1 MAYFRQRRLYATMNT
16 NNIKLKLA
24 ALAKDEGAYL
34 PEWIFHHLTFGV
46 DEIEV
51 YVNNTTDNSVA
62 VLTSIAQ
69 HYPVK
74 ITFADKLF
82 KSATFDFQVLAYNK
96 IVKAAV
102 ADGFTHL
109 LLLDID
115 EFWTP
120 ADFSTSIK
128 QAIINLGEPDVVNFN
143 WFVHCDESE
152 FGPCYQP
159 SMKIRTNPHVKTLF
173 KLAAP
178 WDKVGIHN
186 VLGKSLTYTRG
197 DGKAFDFG
205 DSPHCALSDA
215 QCLDHDYFIVHR
227 LYRSEREYISL
238 LGRGRLNKTKI
249 KDNRAGY
256 YIPSHQDK
264 TITFPAKLIDLHYQ
278 GYAQFLKECGLL
290 DLLADSKVFVL
301 KRFQHVISLAIDA
314 KKDDIALYVKLFN
327 HIKIPEVID
336 VKNFLGRK
344 VRMKNFNVQT
354 ITQQSWSALLLTM
367 LAKALIKIK
376 CKRIAHR
383 CAFLAACQLAEDSV
397 TPLLNSVRYSL
408 VVNKYPEKKHA
419 DIYRDMAVEFHR
431 EGQLSLA
438 CGFITKAKQCRPNG
452 PRIIQLYE
460 QFMHERNVMKSS
472 KINGYVDKYVTIKNK
487 VLGNND

>member
-1 MAYFRQRRLYATMNT
+1 MSNEK
-16 NNIKLKLA
+16 IKVKLA

-34 PEWIFHHLTFGV
+34 PEWIFHHLIFGV

-82 KSATFDFQVLAYNK
+82 KSATFDFQVQAYKK

-120 ADFSTSIK
+120 ADFNTSIK

-143 WFVHCDESE
+143 WFLHCDESE
-152 FGPCYQP
+152 FGPCYQS
-159 SMKIRTNPHVKTLF
+159 SMNIRTNPHVKTLF
-173 KLAAP
+173 KLTAP
-178 WDKVGIHN
+178 WEKVGIHN

-197 DGKAFDFG
+197 NGETFDFG

-249 KDNRAGY
+249 KDNRSGY
-256 YIPSHQDK
+256 YAASRQDN
-264 TITFPAKLIDLHYQ
+264 TITFPANLVDLYYQ
-278 GYAQFLKECGLL
+278 QYDQFLTQCALL
-290 DLLADSKVFVL
+290 DLLPASKVFVL
-301 KRFQHVISLAIDA
+301 ERFNGVMSLATHAEKEDVLLFI
-314 KKDDIALYVKLFN
+314 KLFN
-327 HIKIPEVID
+327 KINLPEVSS
-336 VKNFLGRK
+336 VREKLSYK
-344 VRMKNFNVQT
+344 VRMQNFNIHA
-354 ITQQSWSALLLTM
+354 ITQQPMCSLLM
-367 LAKALIKIK
+367 SILAKVLLKLR
-376 CKRIAHR
+376 CKSAAQY
-383 CAFLAACQLAEDSV
+383 CAFLAASQLTEASIL
-397 TPLLNSVRYSL
+397 PLLNSVTHSL
-408 VVNKYPEKKHA
+408 TVNKYPEQKHA

-431 EGQLSLA
+431 EGQLTLA

-460 QFMHERNVMKSS
+460 QFMSESGAMKNSQFNDS
-472 KINGYVDKYVTIKNK
+472 VDKYVMKHTDAKTRF
-487 VLGNND
+487 

>member
-1 MAYFRQRRLYATMNT
+1 MKINHTKD
-16 NNIKLKLA
+16 IKLKLA

-34 PEWIFHHLTFGV
+34 PEWIFHHLAFGV

-62 VLTSIAQ
+62 ILDRITQ
-69 HYPVK
+69 HHPVK
-74 ITFADKLF
+74 ITQADKLL
-82 KSATFDFQVLAYNK
+82 KSFIHGVQAKAYK
-96 IVKAAV
+96 TIAKAAIS
-102 ADGFTHL
+102 DGFTHL
-109 LLLDID
+109 LILDID

-128 QAIINLGEPDVVNFN
+128 QAIVNLGSPDVINFN
-143 WFVHCDESE
+143 WFIHCDESE
-152 FGPCYQP
+152 FGYCFQP

-173 KLAAP
+173 KLTAP
-178 WDKVGIHN
+178 WEKVDIHN

-197 DGKAFDFG
+197 NGDIFDFG
-205 DSPHCALSDA
+205 ESTHCALSDR

-238 LGRGRLNKTKI
+238 LGRGRLNKAKI

-264 TITFPAKLIDLHYQ
+264 VITFPANLIDLHYQ

-290 DLLADSKVFVL
+290 GLLAASKVFVL
-301 KRFQHVISLAIDA
+301 KRFQHVISLATDA
-314 KKDDIALYVKLFN
+314 KRDDITLYTKLFN
-327 HIKIPEVID
+327 HIKLPEALD
-336 VKNFLGRK
+336 VKKVLERK
-344 VRMKNFNVQT
+344 VRMQHFNMQT

-383 CAFLAACQLAEDSV
+383 CAFLAASRLSDVSIKSLLMSV
-397 TPLLNSVRYSL
+397 KHSL
-408 VVNKYPEKKHA
+408 RVNKCPKKMHA
-419 DIYRDMAVEFHR
+419 DIYKDIAIDFHR
-431 EGQLSLA
+431 KGELNFA
-438 CGFITKAKQCRPNG
+438 CAFIKIAKESRPNG

-460 QFMHERNVMKSS
+460 QFMHENNAMK
-472 KINGYVDKYVTIKNK
+472 K
-487 VLGNND
+487 